1 MLRRPIR
8 RQDKLALG
16 VVQGVEG
23 VEELLNRRLLVLE
36 ELDVVDEEDVVLAV
50 AALEAGDAARVAD
63 GVDEVV
69 GEFL

>member
-1 MLRRPIR
+1 M
-8 RQDKLALG
+8 
-16 VVQGVEG
+16 QGVEG

-50 AALEAGDAARVAD
+50 AALEAGDAARVAH